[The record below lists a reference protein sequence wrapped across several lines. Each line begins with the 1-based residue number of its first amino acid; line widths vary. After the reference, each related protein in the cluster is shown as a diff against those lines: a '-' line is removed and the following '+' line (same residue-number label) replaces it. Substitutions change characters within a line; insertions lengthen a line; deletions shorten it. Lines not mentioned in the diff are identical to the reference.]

1 MKIFINLT
9 SRVINKLHIVEI
21 VKRPNKYEI
30 HMSNSSIDGFLI
42 FAGGGLNTKHNI
54 IEICNKKDKQDYETL
69 TDFMK
74 HTFEPHLRPPASQKG
89 DF

>member
-21 VKRPNKYEI
+21 IKRPNKYEI
-30 HMSNSSIDGFLI
+30 HMSNSSIEGFLI
-42 FAGGGLNTKHNI
+42 FAGGELNTKHNI

-74 HTFEPHLRPPASQKG
+74 HTFEPHLRPPTSQKLN
-89 DF
+89 F